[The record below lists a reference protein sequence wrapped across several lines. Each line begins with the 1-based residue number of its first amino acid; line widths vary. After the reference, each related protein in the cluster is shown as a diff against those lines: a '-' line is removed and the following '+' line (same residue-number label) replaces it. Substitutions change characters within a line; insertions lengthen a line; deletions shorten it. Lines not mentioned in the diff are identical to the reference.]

1 MSILQV
7 NELVKTFGRRR
18 VVDGV
23 TLNVYRGEIV
33 GLLGPNGAG
42 KTTTFRMICGQLK
55 PDRGAVTLAGKD
67 VTEWP
72 MFQRARYGGMGYLP
86 QQSSIFAKLTVQQN
100 LIAMMQLLKMDR
112 KTQKRR
118 CDELLEQFKIGK
130 LRKSKAGKL
139 SGGERR
145 RLEIARCL
153 VSDPEIIMLDEPF
166 AGIDPV
172 TVQNIQEVIQE
183 LREAGLSI
191 LITDHAARE
200 ILQITDRTYVVS
212 EGQIL
217 CSGSADEIVQNEE
230 VKTKYLGEIDFV
242 RSARLDQLN
251 AVAAPKI
258 KIPEELPK
266 EDASVED
273 TYVEDTYVEDNYVEK
288 TAAFEPLPL
297 ERTDVITESMVPVE
311 DEIPTLQL
319 PTAASQIPQQT
330 HPTATVDTEKAD
342 DTTPGKKRKKNDT
355 KTRLSIRK
363 PKITKTELFSNIEAP
378 FNSNGLE

>member
-118 CDELLEQFKIGK
+118 CDELLEQFRIGK

-273 TYVEDTYVEDNYVEK
+273 TYAADTYVEKIATV
-288 TAAFEPLPL
+288 EPLPL

-311 DEIPTLQL
+311 DEIPTLPL
-319 PTAASQIPQQT
+319 PTAASHIPQQT

-342 DTTPGKKRKKNDT
+342 DTAPGKKRK

-378 FNSNGLE
+378 FNSNDLE